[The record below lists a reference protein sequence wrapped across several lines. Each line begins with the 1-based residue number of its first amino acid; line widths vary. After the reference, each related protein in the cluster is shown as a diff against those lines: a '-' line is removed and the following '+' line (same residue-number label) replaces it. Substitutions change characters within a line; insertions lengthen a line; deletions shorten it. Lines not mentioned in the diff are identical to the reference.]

1 MLSLKFFMRLLWLQM
16 NAANMQACQFLS
28 ASDSIFKGPNGDGVL
43 FGSSHFCPF
52 TSYKKRFSLPASH
65 SSPADTKM

>member
-1 MLSLKFFMRLLWLQM
+1 MLFSEFFIRYLGLQM

-28 ASDSIFKGPNGDGVL
+28 ASVSIFKGPKGDGVL
-43 FGSSHFCPF
+43 FGSSHLGPS
-52 TSYKKRFSLPASH
+52 TSYEKPFSLPASH